1 MPTEA
6 YGVMEI
12 LFTKTYM
19 PLWVLVLALALFL
32 PVRQLMW
39 VIYVRRAMR
48 RGEVDEE
55 ESRRLKR
62 RAAVTSALLS
72 FVFAFLY
79 TSHLFQG
86 GP

>member
-1 MPTEA
+1 MD
-6 YGVMEI
+6 V

-19 PLWVLVLALALFL
+19 PLWALVLALALFL

-48 RGEVDEE
+48 QGEVDDDER
-55 ESRRLKR
+55 RRLKR
-62 RAAVTSALLS
+62 RASVTSALLS
-72 FVFAFLY
+72 FVFAYLY

-86 GP
+86 AP